1 MTSSRTK
8 SQPYTP
14 NLPTAAPDYPADR
27 SIEGVTLAGTTL
39 PVASPVRAVQQPA
52 QPVPTAARP
61 ATDRD
66 VDAVLHRPPTTT
78 PPFPNRTL
86 RGDVVGQTL
95 TPGILRALLQPVVV
109 FTVREPALEYEPGD
123 VVAAQFWREG
133 YVNVTPLPA
142 AAARGRVPTTFVAN
156 VLKLRLGERDVHP
169 GILRSILQPVLF
181 VEVQEAFGAF
191 EPGDVLAA
199 QFWGDGRIMLSPLP
213 GAASR
218 GRIPV
223 TFAASQF
230 AERVKLAEPNGHAER
245 AATNGVA

>member
-1 MTSSRTK
+1 MTSNRNDLS
-8 SQPYTP
+8 
-14 NLPTAAPDYPADR
+14 N
-27 SIEGVTLAGTTL
+27 VTLAGTSRVTPFPSPRFNSPDVVL
-39 PVASPVRAVQQPA
+39 ATPAAPVPAVVADALATWTPPA
-52 QPVPTAARP
+52 NPVPTAARP

-66 VDAVLHRPPTTT
+66 VNAVLHRPPTTT
-78 PPFPNRTL
+78 PPFPNPTL
-86 RGDVVGQTL
+86 RGDVVGQAL

-109 FTVREPALEYEPGD
+109 MTVREPALEYEPGD

-133 YVNVTPLPA
+133 YVMVTPLPA

-181 VEVQEAFGAF
+181 LEVTDPFGAF
-191 EPGDVLAA
+191 EVGDVVTA

-230 AERVKLAEPNGHAER
+230 AERVKLAEPNGHAEGR
-245 AATNGVA
+245 A